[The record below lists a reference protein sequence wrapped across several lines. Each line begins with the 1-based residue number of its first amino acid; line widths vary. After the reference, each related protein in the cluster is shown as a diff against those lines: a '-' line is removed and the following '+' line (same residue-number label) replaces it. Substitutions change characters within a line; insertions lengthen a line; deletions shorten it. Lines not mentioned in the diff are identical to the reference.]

1 MKQLPD
7 LNLLVALDALL
18 ATESVTGAAARLGL
32 SAPAVSRALGRLRR
46 VTGDPLLVRA
56 GRRLVPTPR
65 ALALRG
71 RVGAVMRDAGAVLG
85 RGEDAP
91 PPRDFERTFTIRAE
105 DVLVGEYAGRLSEA
119 ARLSAPNA
127 RLRFV
132 HQGEKDADA
141 LRTGRADLDI
151 NVVGATGPEI
161 KVQHL
166 FRDRFVGAVRAGHP
180 LAAHR
185 VTARRFTEHPH
196 VSASRR
202 GKVAGPVD
210 HALGALGLSR
220 RVTLVVPT
228 VSAALLAAAASDLVA
243 TVPQQTGA
251 EVARRLGLVVF
262 DLPVETPRVDVSQ
275 SWHPRFDADPEH
287 RWLRELVRTV
297 VRPRPRRAS

>member
-32 SAPAVSRALGRLRR
+32 SPPAVSRALGRLRR

-65 ALALRG
+65 ALELRG

-85 RGEDAP
+85 RGGAAP

-105 DVLVGEYAGRLSEA
+105 DVLIGEYAGRLAEA
-119 ARLSAPNA
+119 AGRTAPNA

-132 HQGEKDADA
+132 HQGDKDVEV
-141 LRTGRADLDI
+141 LRTGQADLD
-151 NVVGATGPEI
+151 VSAVGTTGPEI

-166 FRDRFVGAVRAGHP
+166 FRDRFVAAVRAGHP
-180 LAAHR
+180 LVAER
-185 VTARRFTEHPH
+185 VTARRFAEHPH

-202 GKVAGPVD
+202 GKTRGPVD
-210 HALGALGLSR
+210 DALAALGLSR

-228 VSAALLAAAASDLVA
+228 ASAALLAAAASDLVA
-243 TVPQQTGA
+243 TVPDRTGA
-251 EVARRLGLVVF
+251 AVSRVLGLVVF
-262 DLPVETPRVDVSQ
+262 KLPVETPWVDVYQ
-275 SWHPRFDADPEH
+275 CWHPRFDADPEH
-287 RWLRELVRTV
+287 RWLRDLVRTV
-297 VRPRPRRAS
+297 VGTRGRRPS